1 MNKKTATII
10 LNRNLPNIVDDLVDH
25 LKKYDE
31 KYTDIFVI
39 EAGSDDDNLS
49 RNVTW
54 HINDEFT
61 KAYGLRFPRGLNL
74 GIKKLHE
81 EKKLN
86 DYDSI
91 FFISNDTIL
100 ENKKT
105 IEPLRQILIDH
116 DKIGILS
123 PCSNSWG
130 EKKILK
136 DEGLKYFWFI
146 HTHAYFL
153 RKKYLDEMCE
163 YNENYL
169 NLLFDGNNFRGWGLE
184 LELIAKSYASNWAS
198 AITSKVIVEE
208 NDSLL
213 IERSELIKT
222 EGYDENLKLYI
233 DEGKKWMKKKYGF
246 KSKWDMIFYAKSFYD
261 NFFIKNKNLIKYKI

>member
-39 EAGSDDDNLS
+39 EAGSDDNNLS
-49 RNVTW
+49 KNFTW

-81 EKKLN
+81 EGKLN

-116 DKIGILS
+116 DIKGI
-123 PCSNSWG
+123 
-130 EKKILK
+130 
-136 DEGLKYFWFI
+136 
-146 HTHAYFL
+146 
-153 RKKYLDEMCE
+153 
-163 YNENYL
+163 
-169 NLLFDGNNFRGWGLE
+169 DG
-184 LELIAKSYASNWAS
+184 
-198 AITSKVIVEE
+198 
-208 NDSLL
+208 L
-213 IERSELIKT
+213 IESKSEDKIDKLEINIK
-222 EGYDENLKLYI
+222 
-233 DEGKKWMKKKYGF
+233 
-246 KSKWDMIFYAKSFYD
+246 
-261 NFFIKNKNLIKYKI
+261 